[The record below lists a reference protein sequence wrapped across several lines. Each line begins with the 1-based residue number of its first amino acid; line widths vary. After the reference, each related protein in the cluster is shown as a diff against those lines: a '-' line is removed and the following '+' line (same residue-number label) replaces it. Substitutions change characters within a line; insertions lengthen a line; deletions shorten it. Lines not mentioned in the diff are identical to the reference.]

1 MLPQFLI
8 ERDIPGAGSL
18 GDADCTTIARRS
30 NDVLRELGPSIRW
43 VHTYVTGDRMYC
55 IYDAPN
61 EEIIRE
67 HASRGGF
74 PADQIV
80 EVRRVIDPTTGSARS
95 SGDLMSAT

>member
-1 MLPQFLI
+1 MPQFLI
-8 ERDIPGAGSL
+8 ERDIPGAGPL
-18 GDADCTTIARRS
+18 GAADCTTIARRS

-55 IYDAPN
+55 IYVAPN
-61 EEIIRE
+61 EELIRE

-95 SGDLMSAT
+95 SSDFVSAT